1 MQRPGAKCIFNRVK
15 SPVKDVRDTVR
26 VTALVRIDHPAG
38 IRRRY
43 DVEIWLKIGRQRDIN
58 VILTSFC
65 ERWFNISIQTS
76 KQRRYSVRR
85 FDLKF
90 RPIFNVGLTS
100 SFG

>member
-1 MQRPGAKCIFNRVK
+1 MQKIQHRLSMNNISDKRKHAT
-15 SPVKDVRDTVR
+15 DVQDMYNSNCSNK
-26 VTALVRIDHPAG
+26 IAG

-76 KQRRYSVRR
+76 KQRR
-85 FDLKF
+85 
-90 RPIFNVGLTS
+90 
-100 SFG
+100 